1 MPDSPRTLDDV
12 ILCVC
17 DTASASEGGKVS
29 LEEVRD
35 AIGGRAY
42 GPLLFMA
49 GLITMTPVSAVP
61 GVPTLLAFTVVLIAG
76 QMLVGCE
83 TVWLPRWLLR
93 LKVKGASLEKGARG
107 ARRPAQVLDRLVRPR
122 IPSMTE
128 GLGRKGVALVCIVV
142 GVLTPPLELIP
153 FSTAIPAATITVFG
167 LGLTARDGVVVLV
180 ALTAG
185 LTAIG
190 LVAWAVL
197 G

>member
-1 MPDSPRTLDDV
+1 M
-12 ILCVC
+12 
-17 DTASASEGGKVS
+17 AMM
-29 LEEVRD
+29 
-35 AIGGRAY
+35 
-42 GPLLFMA
+42 LL
-49 GLITMTPVSAVP
+49 TPVSAVP

-76 QMLVGCE
+76 QMLVGSE

-122 IPSMTE
+122 IPGMTE

>member
-1 MPDSPRTLDDV
+1 MSDSPRTLDDV

-17 DTASASEGGKVS
+17 DAAAASEDKVS
-29 LEEVRD
+29 LEDIRD

-49 GLITMTPVSAVP
+49 GLITMTPISAVP
-61 GVPTLLAFTVVLIAG
+61 GAPTLLAFTVVLIAG

-93 LKVKGASLEKGARG
+93 LKVKGASLEKGARS
-107 ARRPAQVLDRLVRPR
+107 ARRPAQFLDRLLRPR
-122 IPSMTE
+122 IPGMTE
-128 GLGRKGVALVCIVV
+128 GLGRKGVALVCILV
-142 GVLTPPLELIP
+142 GILTPPLELIP

-180 ALTAG
+180 ALTVG

>member
-1 MPDSPRTLDDV
+1 MTETPRSLDEV
-12 ILCVC
+12 VLCVC
-17 DTASASEGGKVS
+17 EAASAAEGKIT

-61 GVPTLLAFTVVLIAG
+61 GVPSILALTVVLIAG
-76 QMLVGCE
+76 QMLVGSDQ
-83 TVWLPRWLLR
+83 VWLPRWLLR
-93 LKVKGASLEKGARG
+93 LKVKGESLEKGARR
-107 ARRPAQVLDRLVRPR
+107 ARKPAQLLDRLVRPR
-122 IPSMTE
+122 LLAMTQ
-128 GLGRKGVALVCIVV
+128 GPGRKGVAVICVLV
-142 GVLTPPLELIP
+142 GLMTPPLELIP

-180 ALTAG
+180 ALSIG
-185 LTAIG
+185 VVAIS
-190 LVAWAVL
+190 LVGWAVL